1 MYNLFKNNGGT
12 APNFINSL
20 HGGKRGFDKFVWAAK
35 QVTNGV
41 ELSLISP
48 DGKVFFVCSSYI
60 LSRNLLN
67 VQ

>member
-48 DGKVFFVCSSYI
+48 DGKVFSFVQAI
-60 LSRNLLN
+60 F
-67 VQ
+67 